1 MLTFSCTSFR
11 SASLDVEP
19 IYTFRAHRWVFDKT
33 AILFEKYKIFKQTQR
48 FLKQFPPCQL
58 VIPCSTF
65 ISMLFKIPA
74 YFHLFFFWCW
84 IYYHFL
90 KRKLQIIQ
98 FTFNLVFHSL
108 QLLPFCHVCVYVE
121 WNCVQWIKI
130 YWIIFMEKSSIFK
143 QGKNEMKIIQPIIS
157 KCEMSELFWL

>member
-65 ISMLFKIPA
+65 IPMLFKIPA
-74 YFHLFFFWCW
+74 YFHLFLSGAGFTTIFKWES
-84 IYYHFL
+84 Y
-90 KRKLQIIQ
+90 KLYSS
-98 FTFNLVFHSL
+98 HSL

-121 WNCVQWIKI
+121 WNCVWWIKI